1 MTTATLFFF
10 LIRYFLN
17 LHSKCYPLSRS
28 PPETLYSILPS
39 PASMRM
45 LTHTLPPPGSHIPL
59 YWGIEPSQDHGP
71 LLPLMSDNIILCYI
85 CSWSHGS
92 LQVYSLVGG
101 LVPGSPEGLVGWCSF
116 SYGLQT
122 PSAPSVCSLTQSDHI
137 NSYKGRHLIEGV
149 FWFQWFSPS
158 SSWQN
163 IIAHR
168 QTVLEKEL
176 RVLHLDL

>member
-71 LLPLMSDNIILCYI
+71 LLPLMTDWASQETAISGFCQQNLVGIGNSVRVWWLYMDWISRWGSLWMLIPSVSALNFVSVPPSMGILFPLLRKILSFWGNIHLSVSAYHI
-85 CSWSHGS
+85 CS
-92 LQVYSLVGG
+92 
-101 LVPGSPEGLVGWCSF
+101 
-116 SYGLQT
+116 
-122 PSAPSVCSLTQSDHI
+122 SVIRLPHS
-137 NSYKGRHLIEGV
+137 R
-149 FWFQWFSPS
+149 
-158 SSWQN
+158 
-163 IIAHR
+163 
-168 QTVLEKEL
+168 
-176 RVLHLDL
+176 